1 MVATSNT
8 VALNPRHVAHAAAVA
23 ATGGRPASGWKAEHA
38 RVPDQRP
45 ALSGFRTR
53 NLKSSL
59 LTLALTA
66 PAAALAAVAIG
77 TAGAA
82 PVSAAARPASVT
94 STVQVAGT
102 STAVSAGSGAQ
113 AATTLDGFARP
124 LSGAAR
130 QGASRGAAEQA
141 AAKASTTP
149 RGIARSMLRHFGWW
163 PGQFKDLN
171 WLWERESSWNVRAFN
186 PYSGATGIP
195 QAVPGSKMASAG
207 PNWRTSARTQIRW
220 GLRYIKGRYGSPRRA
235 WHHELDTGWY

>member
-1 MVATSNT
+1 M
-8 VALNPRHVAHAAAVA
+8 
-23 ATGGRPASGWKAEHA
+23 
-38 RVPDQRP
+38 PDQRP
-45 ALSGFRTR
+45 ALSAFRTR

-59 LTLALTA
+59 LTLALTG
-66 PAAALAAVAIG
+66 PAAVLAAVAIG

-94 STVQVAGT
+94 STSVTSTVVTGTRPVAGI
-102 STAVSAGSGAQ
+102 SAAVSAGSGAK
-113 AATTLDGFARP
+113 ASTALDGFAKP
-124 LSGAAR
+124 LSRAAR
-130 QGASRGAAEQA
+130 QGSSRGAAEEA
-141 AAKASTTP
+141 AAKAHTTP

-171 WLWERESSWNVRAFN
+171 WLWNRESSWNVHAYN

-220 GLRYIKGRYGSPRRA
+220 GLRYIKSRYGSPRRA
-235 WHHELDTGWY
+235 WHHEVARGWY

>member
-1 MVATSNT
+1 M
-8 VALNPRHVAHAAAVA
+8 
-23 ATGGRPASGWKAEHA
+23 
-38 RVPDQRP
+38 PDQRP

-59 LTLALTA
+59 LTLALTG

-82 PVSAAARPASVT
+82 PVSAAARPATVT
-94 STVQVAGT
+94 STVQVTRT
-102 STAVSAGSGAQ
+102 SAAVSAGSGAK
-113 AATTLDGFARP
+113 ATIALDGFAKP
-124 LSGAAR
+124 LSGAA
-130 QGASRGAAEQA
+130 EEA
-141 AAKASTTP
+141 AAKARTAP
-149 RGIARSMLRHFGWW
+149 RHIARSMLRHFGWW

-171 WLWERESSWNVRAFN
+171 WLWERESSWNVRAYN

-235 WHHELDTGWY
+235 WHHELETGWY